1 MELRVLNYFL
11 TVAREKT
18 ISKAAAV
25 LHLSQPTLSKQLKD
39 LEEELGVQLFIR
51 GNREIS
57 LTEDGVYLQNRGK
70 EILSLVDTTTANL
83 QKNEVI
89 GGDILIGGGETQA
102 FQFLSVILNDL
113 MEKYPDINVH
123 MYSGNADDVKDKID
137 KGLLDFGLVIDPV
150 EKQKYEYLSL
160 PVADRWGI
168 LVNEKHELAGKEN
181 VSPQDLKDHSLLIS
195 NQTLVNNQLSE
206 WLGGNLSNFNIIGS
220 YNLLYNASLLV
231 KEGQSAA
238 FCIDG
243 IIHTQNSGLVF
254 IPLEPSL
261 TSRISIIWKRKQIF
275 SNAGS
280 LFLEKLMQIQ

>member
-11 TVAREKT
+11 TVAREGT
-18 ISKAAAV
+18 ISKAAEV
-25 LHLSQPTLSKQLKD
+25 LHLSQPTLSKQLKE

-70 EILSLVDTTTANL
+70 EILSLVSTTTLNL

-102 FQFLSVILNDL
+102 FQFLTDILNHL
-113 MEKYPDINVH
+113 MERYPDIKVH

-150 EKQKYEYLSL
+150 EKQKYEYVPL
-160 PVADRWGI
+160 PIVDRWGI
-168 LVNEKHELAGKEN
+168 LVNQKHALAKKEH
-181 VSPQDLKDHSLLIS
+181 VSPADLKNQPLLIS
-195 NQTLVNNQLSE
+195 SQTLVNNQLAE
-206 WLGGNLSNFNIIGS
+206 WLGGNLNNFSIVGS

-231 KEGQSAA
+231 KAGKSVA
-238 FCIDG
+238 FCIEG
-243 IIHTQNSGLVF
+243 IIQTKDSDLVF
-254 IPLEPSL
+254 VPLEPAL
-261 TSRISIIWKRKQIF
+261 TSTISIIWKKKQIF
-275 SNAGS
+275 SNAAA
-280 LFLEKLMQIQ
+280 LFLEKLTNS